1 MTPATLWYN
10 RPCVNW
16 ERRKALGNVFFD
28 VAKYLLTTTAVGT
41 FVVAETK
48 LIALAIAVMTSFAL
62 MALAYYITPQDKEK

>member
-1 MTPATLWYN
+1 
-10 RPCVNW
+10 VNW

-41 FVVAETK
+41 FVVEETK
-48 LIALAIAVMTSFAL
+48 LIALAIAVMTSFVL

>member
-1 MTPATLWYN
+1 
-10 RPCVNW
+10 VNW

-41 FVVAETK
+41 FVVEETK
-48 LIALAIAVMTSFAL
+48 LIALAIAVTTSFVL